1 MAAGTAQGAVDS
13 LLGRLSSVLMEEAQ
27 LLRGVRGDVEFIKD
41 EMESMNGF
49 LLDVAAADRPNHQ
62 VRAWAKQVKELAFDS
77 QNCIDRYVQCV
88 SNVPGSGAGVLA
100 TLRRAP
106 RLLSTMPARHR
117 TAVRIRE
124 LKARAR
130 DLGERRRRYDVTV
143 PHVAAPVATGGANTP
158 EDEREDA
165 RRRALANATE
175 FLDEDVREV
184 ISWLAVELPL
194 GHPQRRL
201 RAIAIVRRQ
210 YQEDEYPLTR
220 KVYEHPSLSSCF
232 HLKAWIN
239 GVDKYMKRK
248 ETLQCILD
256 QLPAPDDN
264 GIAAGG
270 DMNEEA
276 RLVKEL
282 KDRLKGKRF
291 LIVAANDAYGKVRTE
306 IESAVHDLSVGGGDG
321 DSPASAGSAIIVTTW
336 FPPREPSSDLYK
348 IKNYLNID
356 ALFHEKAVA
365 LVGDCCDSD
374 LQEIIRKILTK
385 RGGNFFSMEM
395 FLRALY
401 VNPKRPREQ
410 LQILLDSM
418 TFGSIIAT
426 HMILFCYNDLPSHY
440 KSCLLYLSI
449 LFERMYLPSS
459 SPQDF
464 RVKRT
469 SIVRRWAAE
478 NLITRRD
485 GLVATDEAERCFDE
499 LVAHGLV
506 RPVDIGASG
515 KVKTCTVHH
524 RVLSFIT
531 KMARDEGLVDT
542 DLPPDLACRLSIG
555 NGIRLQQLQHH
566 QMKHVKGAE
575 QFTGC
580 CWGSIH
586 ERPIPVEGS
595 EDSRCSMDMD
605 YTEAFLQSL
614 QASPPLGLV
623 EVLDLEGF
631 KGLKKQHLKDICDK
645 VYQLKYLSIRN
656 TDITEL
662 PKDIEKLRYLETLDI
677 RQTKIRTLTSKAVVL
692 PKLMHLL
699 AGNIE
704 QQRDDSATRSG
715 GRSFSTVHIPPG
727 IGSMTD
733 LQILCHVEVSN
744 SADELMEV
752 GRLQQLRKLGV
763 VLRGKEARLGHFL
776 RVIERL
782 NECLC
787 SLSLQIELTSSSDTP
802 DLNMEKTAFSPPKFL
817 ESLTINGNITGLP
830 RWIKELRQL
839 SKITLCGTSLM
850 DNAIR
855 TLGELT
861 ALRCLRLWHKSYI
874 EMRLTFK
881 DDEFQNLKYF
891 LVEGSDITAIHFE
904 NGAAP
909 KLEKIVWAF
918 TQLLSLSGVKNLP
931 GLKEIEL
938 NGDCDPYLIIQE
950 MAAHPNHPVVIQCQF
965 VRF

>member
-1 MAAGTAQGAVDS
+1 MASTAQGAVDS
-13 LLGRLSSVLMEEAQ
+13 LLGRLSSVLLEESQ
-27 LLRGVRGDVEFIKD
+27 LLRGVRSDVEFIKD

-62 VRAWAKQVKELAFDS
+62 VRAWAKQVKELAYDS

-88 SNVPGSGAGVLA
+88 SDIPGASAGAGAGVLA

-143 PHVAAPVATGGANTP
+143 PHVAAPMATGIPTA
-158 EDEREDA
+158 EDEQEDA

-184 ISWLAVELPL
+184 IGWLANELPR
-194 GHPQRRL
+194 GHPQGRL
-201 RAIAIVRRQ
+201 RVIAIVRRQ

-239 GVDKYMKRK
+239 GVEKYMKRK
-248 ETLQCILD
+248 ATLQCILD
-256 QLPAPDDN
+256 QLPALDDHDVHKSE
-264 GIAAGG
+264 GIAAGD
-270 DMNEEA
+270 DMDEA
-276 RLVKEL
+276 QLMKEL

-291 LIVAANDAYGKVRTE
+291 LIVAANDPYGKVRTE
-306 IESAVHDLSVGGGDG
+306 IEAAAGGDG
-321 DSPASAGSAIIVTTW
+321 DSLSTGSAIIVTTW

-356 ALFHEKAVA
+356 TLFHEKAVA
-365 LVGDCCDSD
+365 LVGDSCDSD

-449 LFERMYLPSS
+449 LFERMYLLST
-459 SPQDF
+459 PQDF

-478 NLITRRD
+478 NLITKRD
-485 GLVATDEAERCFDE
+485 SLVATEEAEHCFNE
-499 LVAHGLV
+499 LVARGLV
-506 RPVDIGASG
+506 RPVDIGAAG

-531 KMARDEGLVDT
+531 KMARDEGMVDT
-542 DLPPDLACRLSIG
+542 DLPPDLACHLSIR
-555 NGIRLQQLQHH
+555 NGIRLQQLQLHKT
-566 QMKHVKGAE
+566 KHVKGAE
-575 QFTGC
+575 QSTGC
-580 CWGSIH
+580 CWSNNIH
-586 ERPIPVEGS
+586 ERPIPIEGL
-595 EDSRCSMDMD
+595 EDSKCFMDMD
-605 YTEAFLQSL
+605 YTEAFLEWL
-614 QASPPLGLV
+614 QTSPPLGLA

-631 KGLKKQHLKDICDK
+631 KGLKKHHLKDICDK

-662 PKDIEKLRYLETLDI
+662 PKDIEKLRYLQTLDI
-677 RQTKIRTLTSKAVVL
+677 RQTKIRTLSSKAVVL

-704 QQRDDSATRSG
+704 HQRKDATTGSG
-715 GRSFSTVHIPPG
+715 GRPFSTVHMPSG

-787 SLSLQIELTSSSDTP
+787 SLSLRIELTSSSETP
-802 DLNMEKTAFSPPKFL
+802 DLNMEKTAFSPPKL
-817 ESLTINGNITGLP
+817 LKSLTINGDITGLP

-861 ALRCLRLWHKSYI
+861 GLCCLRLWHKSYI

-881 DDEFQNLKYF
+881 DEEFQNLKY
-891 LVEGSDITAIHFE
+891 LVVEGSDITTIHFE
-904 NGAAP
+904 DGAAP

-918 TQLLSLSGVKNLP
+918 TQLASLSGVRNLP

-938 NGDCDPYLIIQE
+938 NGDCKPCPIIQE
-950 MAAHPNHPVVIQCQF
+950 MAAHPNHPVVIHNANL
-965 VRF
+965 

>member
-1 MAAGTAQGAVDS
+1 MAGTAQGAVDS
-13 LLGRLSSVLMEEAQ
+13 LLGRLSSVLLEEAQ

-62 VRAWAKQVKELAFDS
+62 VRAWAKQVKELAYDS

-88 SNVPGSGAGVLA
+88 SDVPGAGAGSGAGVLA

-143 PHVAAPVATGGANTP
+143 PHVAAAVPVAAAAA
-158 EDEREDA
+158 EDEQDDA

-184 ISWLAVELPL
+184 ISWLTKDLPR
-194 GHPQRRL
+194 GHPQCWL
-201 RAIAIVRRQ
+201 RVIAIVRRQ

-239 GVDKYMKRK
+239 GIEKYMKRK

-256 QLPAPDDN
+256 QLPALDDDHDHADKL
-264 GIAAGG
+264 AAGDG
-270 DMNEEA
+270 DMDEEEHQ
-276 RLVKEL
+276 LVKKL

-291 LIVAANDAYGKVRTE
+291 LIVAANDPYGKVRAE
-306 IESAVHDLSVGGGDG
+306 IESVAASHGD
-321 DSPASAGSAIIVTTW
+321 PFSAGSAIIVTTW
-336 FPPREPSSDLYK
+336 REPLLVPYK
-348 IKNYLNID
+348 VKNYLNID
-356 ALFHEKAVA
+356 TLFHEKAVA
-365 LVGDCCDSD
+365 LVGDHCDSD

-401 VNPKRPREQ
+401 VNPKRPKEQ
-410 LQILLDSM
+410 LQILLDSL

-426 HMILFCYNDLPSHY
+426 HMILFSYNDLPSHY

-449 LFERMYLPSS
+449 LFERMYLTSS

-478 NLITRRD
+478 NLITKRD
-485 GLVATDEAERCFDE
+485 GLVATVEAERCFDA
-499 LVAHGLV
+499 LVIHGLI
-506 RPVDIGASG
+506 RPVDIGAAG

-524 RVLSFIT
+524 RILSFIT

-542 DLPPDLACRLSIG
+542 DLPPDLASRLSIR

-566 QMKHVKGAE
+566 KMKNVKG
-575 QFTGC
+575 F
-580 CWGSIH
+580 
-586 ERPIPVEGS
+586 
-595 EDSRCSMDMD
+595 
-605 YTEAFLQSL
+605 
-614 QASPPLGLV
+614 V

-631 KGLKKQHLKDICDK
+631 KGLKKHHLKDICNK

-677 RQTKIRTLTSKAVVL
+677 RQTKIRTLSSKAVVL

-699 AGNIE
+699 AGNVE
-704 QQRDDSATRSG
+704 HQRKDAASGSG
-715 GRSFSTVHIPPG
+715 GRSFSTVQMPRG

-733 LQILCHVEVSN
+733 LQILCHAEVFN

-782 NECLC
+782 NECLS
-787 SLSLQIELTSSSDTP
+787 SLSLRIELTSSSETP
-802 DLNMEKTAFSPPKFL
+802 DLNMEKTAFSPPKLL
-817 ESLTINGNITGLP
+817 ESLTINGTITGLP
-830 RWIKELRQL
+830 SWIKELHLL

-850 DNAIR
+850 DNAIWS
-855 TLGELT
+855 LGELSS
-861 ALRCLRLWHKSYI
+861 LRYLRLWHKSYI

-881 DDEFQNLKYF
+881 DDEF
-891 LVEGSDITAIHFE
+891 
-904 NGAAP
+904 
-909 KLEKIVWAF
+909 
-918 TQLLSLSGVKNLP
+918 
-931 GLKEIEL
+931 
-938 NGDCDPYLIIQE
+938 
-950 MAAHPNHPVVIQCQF
+950 
-965 VRF
+965 